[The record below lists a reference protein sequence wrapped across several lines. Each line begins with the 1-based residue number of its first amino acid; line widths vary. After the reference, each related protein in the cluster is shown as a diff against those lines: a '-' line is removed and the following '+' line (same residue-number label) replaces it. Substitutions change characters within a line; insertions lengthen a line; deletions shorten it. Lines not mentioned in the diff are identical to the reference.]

1 MGSKAE
7 LTDTLDSI
15 TAEISKATRKLY
27 SRFAE
32 MTNDQMVEAGIYVYF
47 QAPTDVLHIAGVY
60 DQADWEFIDERTRR
74 MWAFHTEE
82 YSLDA
87 YVSHFAAMDG
97 YESAQND
104 YYLHPISYPIWRRG
118 GGKGE
123 LPPPH
128 RNANFVPASVLDSHD
143 YPRRVNA
150 NGLADCRGTSSLPAK
165 STKWTFHCGK
175 LGQDEMNQRARDLQ
189 SPLVESPWRNVDEQT
204 VKWHYRE
211 PVVDDLYKYTQE
223 RSRLLQGRGS
233 SLGRADIDRIRTE
246 AGERPWHEITVG
258 DKEAVTA

>member
-1 MGSKAE
+1 MASRAE
-7 LTDTLDSI
+7 LTDTLESI

-27 SRFAE
+27 SRFSE

-74 MWAFHTEE
+74 MWEFHTEE

-150 NGLADCRGTSSLPAK
+150 NGLADCHGTSSLPAK

-175 LGQDEMNQRARDLQ
+175 LDQDEMNQRARDLQ
-189 SPLVESPWRNVDEQT
+189 SPLLTSPWRNVDEQT
-204 VKWHYRE
+204 VKWHYTE

-223 RSRLLQGRGS
+223 SSRLLQGRGS
-233 SLGRADIDRIRTE
+233 SIARADIDRIRTE
-246 AGERPWHEITVG
+246 AGERPWHEVTLG